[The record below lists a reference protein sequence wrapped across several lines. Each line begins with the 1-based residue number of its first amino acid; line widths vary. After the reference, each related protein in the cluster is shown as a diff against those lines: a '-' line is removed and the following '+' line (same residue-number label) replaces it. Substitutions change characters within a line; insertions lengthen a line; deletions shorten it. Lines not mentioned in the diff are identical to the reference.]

1 MIENRFGDLME
12 AQVIHWNS
20 FILSLGT
27 KLYDCFI
34 TPSGPSGT
42 GPKSWN
48 TKTKHHIPKMLVVI
62 LSFAGH
68 LSQP

>member
-12 AQVIHWNS
+12 TQVIHWNS

-34 TPSGPSGT
+34 TLVVPVET
-42 GPKSWN
+42 GPNPRIHK
-48 TKTKHHIPKMLVVI
+48 
-62 LSFAGH
+62 LSITFQNACGDSLFAGH